1 MKHTSPSRCRSR
13 SRSLSTAFGTTL
25 LIAGVALGAAFGASA
40 HEATDPSAMQPSS
53 TPSAHKPTRTGPQVQ
68 VQGTIALIHSDD
80 FTQGKSTQ
88 TLVIHEDSGR
98 DTPVRFSANAPEVGA
113 RVSVT
118 GTLAADGALDVVDT
132 TVLFEATIAP
142 KTLSAVR
149 SQNALFI
156 LVEFLDT
163 ASVPFTQAAVQ
174 AVAVSNSN
182 SVQNYYQEVSF
193 GYQALNITVTP
204 WLVAQM
210 STSTT
215 CNYTSI
221 ASAANNAATA
231 AGYNLANYTNKF
243 YVMPYNSA
251 CGWMGLAYI
260 GSPYEAWSNGYNSLQ
275 VYTHELGHN
284 FTLYHAGSLNCGTQV
299 VGGTCSVAEYGDLF
313 DTMGNQQAMHYNS
326 TQKAKLG
333 WLPSSSVI
341 THSGGTA
348 NYTLTPLE
356 SGGGVTYAVRIPAA
370 SNRTYSIEY
379 RQPLGFDY
387 NLANY
392 PNNGVQVR
400 LSSPFQT
407 GSGTDDTELLDM
419 NPGSSGGFGDA
430 ALLVGRT
437 YTDSTYGITISVLSA
452 SATGATVQVSSASLA
467 ATSTALASSLDPAT
481 VGSSVT
487 FTAAVSGSSPSGTVS
502 FTADGSGL
510 CSAALSSGIAKCS
523 TSSLAAG
530 THSIA
535 AAYSGDSA
543 NAGSTSPALSQV
555 VSSVTDTTPPVVT
568 ITSPVNGA
576 TVTGTVTIT
585 AKATDNVAVASITL
599 SLDGNVV
606 ATTNTASISYKWN
619 TKKAARGYHTIT
631 AVARDTSG
639 NQASA
644 TIQVKK

>member
-1 MKHTSPSRCRSR
+1 VKHTSPSRCRSR
-13 SRSLSTAFGTTL
+13 SLSTVFGTTL
-25 LIAGVALGAAFGASA
+25 LVAGVAFGAAFGASA
-40 HEATDPSAMQPSS
+40 HEGTDISATQPSS
-53 TPSAHKPTRTGPQVQ
+53 AAVALKPTHTGPLVQ
-68 VQGTIALIHSDD
+68 VYGTLALIHSDD
-80 FTQGKSTQ
+80 FARGRSTQ
-88 TLVIHEDSGR
+88 SLVIHEDNGR
-98 DTPVRFSANAPEVGA
+98 DTPVRFGVNAPAVGA

-118 GTLAADGALDVVDT
+118 GTLAADGALDVVGT
-132 TVLFEATIAP
+132 TVLSEATAAP

-163 ASVPFTQAAVQ
+163 TSVPFTQAAVQ

-231 AGYNLANYTNKF
+231 AGYNLANYTYKF

-251 CGWMGLAYI
+251 CGWMGLAYV
-260 GSPYEAWSNGYNSLQ
+260 GSPYQAWSNGYNSLQ

-299 VGGTCSVAEYGDLF
+299 LGGTCSVAEYGDLF

-326 TQKAKLG
+326 AQKTKLG
-333 WLPSSSVI
+333 WLPSSSVV
-341 THSGGTA
+341 THNGGTVD
-348 NYTLTPLE
+348 YTLTPIE
-356 SGGGVTYAVRIPAA
+356 SGGGTTYAVKIAAA
-370 SNRTYSIEY
+370 SNRTYWVEY
-379 RQPLGFDY
+379 RQPLGFDV

-392 PNNGVQVR
+392 PNNGVEVR
-400 LSSPFQT
+400 LSSPFQAS
-407 GSGTDDTELLDM
+407 SGTDDTELLDM
-419 NPGSSGGFGDA
+419 TPGSAGGFGDA
-430 ALLVGRT
+430 TLLAGHT

-452 SATGATVQVSSASLA
+452 YATAATVQVSSPSLV

-487 FTAAVSGSSPSGTVS
+487 FTATVSGSSPGGNVIFAS
-502 FTADGSGL
+502 DGSAF
-510 CSAALSSGIAKCS
+510 CSAALSSGVARCS

-530 THSIA
+530 THSIVA
-535 AAYSGDSA
+535 SYGGDSA
-543 NAGSTSPALSQV
+543 NAGSTSPSLSQII
-555 VSSVTDTTPPVVT
+555 SAVTDTTSPVVT
-568 ITSPVNGA
+568 IMSPGNGS
-576 TVTGTVTIT
+576 TVSGMVTIS
-585 AKATDNVAVASITL
+585 AQATDNVAVASITL
-599 SLDGNVV
+599 SLDGAVV
-606 ATTNTASISYKWN
+606 ATTNASSVSYRWN
-619 TKKAARGYHTIT
+619 TRKAAKGAHTIT

-639 NQASA
+639 NQKSA
-644 TIQVKK
+644 TVQVQK